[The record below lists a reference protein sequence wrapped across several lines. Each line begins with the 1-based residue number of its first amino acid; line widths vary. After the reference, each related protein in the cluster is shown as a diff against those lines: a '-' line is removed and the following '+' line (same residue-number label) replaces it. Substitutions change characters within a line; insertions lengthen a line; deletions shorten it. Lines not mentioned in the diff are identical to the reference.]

1 MCFAVGLAATMRFD
15 LITIFPEFFGGPLD
29 YGIVRR
35 AREAKLI
42 DTHIHDLR
50 DFTHDRHRTVDDRP
64 FGGGEGMV
72 MKPEPLFEA
81 VESLLGENSAAAPP
95 AETAIVLLSAAGK
108 TFTQEMARHFLKL
121 ERIVLICGRC
131 EGVDERVAEHLATDD
146 ISIGDFVLSG
156 GELPAAMVLDAVTRL
171 IPGALGNEDSV
182 VNESFSSEETE
193 DHTPHARGG
202 GEAPP
207 RPGSSRPQLFRDEV
221 RAMNRGILDYPHST
235 RPPNFRG
242 WEVPEVLLGGNHAEI
257 PRWRRQRALEKTQRN
272 RPDLLFRNIY

>member
-1 MCFAVGLAATMRFD
+1 MRFD
-15 LITIFPEFFGGPLD
+15 LITIFPEFFTGPLD

-35 AREAKLI
+35 AREARLI

-108 TFTQEMARHFLKL
+108 MFTQETARRFAKL
-121 ERIVLICGRC
+121 ERIILIYGRY
-131 EGVDERVAEHLATDD
+131 EGVDERIAEHLATDE

-156 GELPAAMVLDAVTRL
+156 GELPAMVVVDAVTRL
-171 IPGALGNEDSV
+171 IPGALGNEASSQ
-182 VNESFSSEETE
+182 NESFSVIKQESKASPGERAGQAPPLQPKAINARGRTE
-193 DHTPHARGG
+193 RESAVTNHLLLDFPHYTRPPGERGG
-202 GEAPP
+202 G
-207 RPGSSRPQLFRDEV
+207 G
-221 RAMNRGILDYPHST
+221 
-235 RPPNFRG
+235 
-242 WEVPEVLLGGNHAEI
+242 PEV
-257 PRWRRQRALEKTQRN
+257 
-272 RPDLLFRNIY
+272 